1 MKSLEPGRRGCFPG
15 PVRRFLLVAVL
26 ALAVAWVLPAA
37 ASAAL
42 TATQIRIGVHP
53 AFDRVVVDFT
63 GGTLHLNDV
72 ESPDPL
78 PYGGLAKVR
87 VTAPGITTTA
97 HRASSKRLWSVRIK
111 QGSGSIL
118 VKLVPKLHRFKY
130 LEYSVLHS
138 PERLVI
144 DLWRARPPRAAAEFP
159 VAPQGG
165 CLSIDNFTEAPG
177 RITANGSESDVFEHM
192 FTAAVRDRHG
202 KVLRSRGVTATAGHW
217 HRIVPYSVAD
227 AQPGTLEAVDFS
239 AKDGSLTCIAQV
251 RVALAPAP

>member
-1 MKSLEPGRRGCFPG
+1 M
-15 PVRRFLLVAVL
+15 LLVAL
-26 ALAVAWVLPAA
+26 AALAPAA

-78 PYGGLAKVR
+78 PFGGFASVR

-97 HRASSKRLWSVRIK
+97 HRISSKRLWSVRIK
-111 QGSGSIL
+111 QESGSIL
-118 VKLVPKLHRFKY
+118 VKLVTKLHRFKY

-159 VAPQGG
+159 DAPQGG
-165 CLSIDNFTEAPG
+165 CLGISTFTEAPG
-177 RITANGSESDVFEHM
+177 QIAANGTENDVFEHM
-192 FTAAVRDRHG
+192 FTTAVRSKKG
-202 KVLRSRGVTATAGHW
+202 TVLSRRATTATAGHW
-217 HRIVPYSVAD
+217 HRVIPYSLSEV
-227 AQPGTLEAVDFS
+227 QPGTLEAVDFS
-239 AKDGSLTCIAQV
+239 ERDGSLVCISQV
-251 RVALAPAP
+251 RVTLQPAP